1 MDLVRNFLQ
10 QHRTH
15 LLNCISDLRQG
26 KLLQEDLEQL
36 VQIENEWREIPPEE
50 KQVPYQ
56 DGEEQF
62 WYAYRIL
69 RALLNPE
76 PLINPRGEILSKRRP
91 SWEIIRKDLELA
103 EDGLRNSSKLPA
115 DKYAKRILP

>member
-1 MDLVRNFLQ
+1 MNLVRKFLQ
-10 QHRTH
+10 AHRTH

-26 KLLQEDLEQL
+26 KLLEEDLQQL
-36 VQIENEWREIPPEE
+36 VDMENEWREIPPEE

-62 WYAYRIL
+62 WYAYRTL
-69 RALLNPE
+69 RSLLNPE
-76 PLINPRGEILSKRRP
+76 PLVNPRGEIMSKRRP
-91 SWEIIRKDLELA
+91 SWEIIRGDLELA
-103 EDGLRNSSKLPA
+103 GDALENNTELPK